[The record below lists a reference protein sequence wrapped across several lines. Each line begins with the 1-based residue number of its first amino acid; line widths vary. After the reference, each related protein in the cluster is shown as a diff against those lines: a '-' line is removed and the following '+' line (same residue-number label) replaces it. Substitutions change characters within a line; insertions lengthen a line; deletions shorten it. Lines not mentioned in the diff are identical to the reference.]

1 MCVFLQQLSI
11 FLEIKWDRT
20 VSNVIFS
27 LFKYTFLYSRHKKTH
42 EYILTTPHEKEVY
55 LHKAYLLTAWTG
67 TAITYLTSA
76 HQFFLIYQFWGI
88 LGIVEICKTANS
100 VDFFFFPVDKEL
112 QSSDVVNLISFT
124 STKDKFWLTFDNFS
138 FYDSFH
144 IIPDNRVMLS
154 TRRRAYRETQSDF
167 VIPKAG
173 DWWPRYQKKSLSTAV
188 VSERCIRKQLEQIIF
203 RKKMW
208 GTNKH
213 HHLTSHNSV
222 IRICS

>member
-1 MCVFLQQLSI
+1 M
-11 FLEIKWDRT
+11 KWDRT

-100 VDFFFFPVDKEL
+100 VDFFFFLWIKSFSL
-112 QSSDVVNLISFT
+112 Q
-124 STKDKFWLTFDNFS
+124 
-138 FYDSFH
+138 
-144 IIPDNRVMLS
+144 MLS
-154 TRRRAYRETQSDF
+154 IWYHSQALKINFDLPLIILVSMTLSILFQTIGLCFPQEEEHIERPNQILSSLRQGIDDQDIRRRVFQ
-167 VIPKAG
+167 
-173 DWWPRYQKKSLSTAV
+173 Q
-188 VSERCIRKQLEQIIF
+188 Q
-203 RKKMW
+203 
-208 GTNKH
+208 
-213 HHLTSHNSV
+213 
-222 IRICS
+222 